1 MNQNTILIVLRV
13 VADFALIMCMFIWLQ
28 FYFYQNEV

>member
-1 MNQNTILIVLRV
+1 MNQDTILIVLRV
-13 VADFALIMCMFIWLQ
+13 VADFALIMGMFIWLP